1 MKSFYIEIE
10 IRNNN
15 KIKPITVSELPAIA
29 TSVNDIIETH
39 FETVLMYIGIIITS
53 TFSTTCLPKEHTLVE
68 QLIDICS
75 SLSYLNQSR
84 KHITYDGRTYMY
96 LICTCLL
103 SLNLLL
109 TKLPDKFDL
118 VNEIINLLIIEGY
131 KRYYTE
137 SCLFSFNFYSFLDC
151 SQRKKKFNFLMI

>member
-1 MKSFYIEIE
+1 M
-10 IRNNN
+10 
-15 KIKPITVSELPAIA
+15 IA
-29 TSVNDIIETH
+29 HSRNDIIDTD

-84 KHITYDGRTYMY
+84 KHITYDGRTYIY

-109 TKLPDKFDL
+109 IKLPDTLDL
-118 VNEIINLLIIEGY
+118 VYDIITLLIIEG
-131 KRYYTE
+131 
-137 SCLFSFNFYSFLDC
+137 C
-151 SQRKKKFNFLMI
+151 